1 MVTVKILGKQGDE
14 FEILLLP
21 EERVSRGDYLLVEDL
36 VEKKALL
43 LQIYDET
50 YLDAPGLEEEMLRD
64 ELFRNE
70 RGELL
75 DPYDMR
81 SISSLIK
88 DARILKCKIRAT
100 LKDGQLSPDVGWV
113 PSRVRSKISRIRYS
127 DLFRMVKALGRKIEI
142 GRTPTGE
149 PFFTNAEDLDGRL
162 TIITGKKEVGKSHL
176 AKLLVAG
183 LLDYGA
189 YVMIFDLNDE
199 YSGMAY
205 RKEGGPSKYIS
216 KVRILEPGINLKFT
230 LPYIGKA
237 VFMDLLQHIMDTPGA
252 SFREFLRIWNF
263 LESKGELSMN
273 SLHDYILRW
282 RCNEMVRDAMLSRY
296 YMLASTSL
304 FTDQEHKCTRL
315 EDIYANARDGMALI
329 ISMGGVSPLTRR
341 IVVEVLLSKLL
352 RLLEER
358 AVPPTFLVAEEAHL
372 YLKQTYWEDLITRMR
387 HYGIFTIFVTNQ
399 PDALG
404 PGIYRQADNI
414 FLYNFTNE
422 KDLEMI
428 SQASITDGETI
439 KSIVKMLPPRR
450 CLAIGKV
457 VSDLPMVV
465 SVIDAPFESLGYT
478 KRFFAPLPLQK

>member
-1 MVTVKILGKQGDE
+1 MKILGKRGDE

-21 EERVSRGDYLLVEDL
+21 EEDVSRGDYLLIEDL
-36 VEKKALL
+36 VEKRALL
-43 LQIYDET
+43 LQVYDET

-75 DPYDMR
+75 DPYDTR

-88 DARILKCKIRAT
+88 DARILKCKVRAT
-100 LKDGQLSPDVGWV
+100 LEDGRLSPDVGWV
-113 PSRVRSKISRIRYS
+113 PSRVRSRIRRIRYS
-127 DLFRMVKALGRKIEI
+127 DLFRMVKPPGRRIEI

-149 PFFTNAEDLDGRL
+149 PFFMNAEDLDGRL
-162 TIITGKKEVGKSHL
+162 TIITGKKEAGKSHL

-189 YVMIFDLNDE
+189 YVVVFDLNDE
-199 YSGMAY
+199 YSGIAY
-205 RKEGGPSKYIS
+205 AREGGPSKYIS

-230 LPYIGKA
+230 LSYIGKA
-237 VFMDLLQHIMDTPGA
+237 VFMDLLQHVMDTPGA

-263 LESKGELSMN
+263 LESRGELNMK

-304 FTDQEHKCTRL
+304 FTDHEHKCTRL
-315 EDIYANARDGMALI
+315 EDIYADAKDGMALI

-341 IVVEVLLSKLL
+341 IVVEVVLSKLL

-358 AVPPTFLVAEEAHL
+358 AIPPTFLVAEEAHL

-465 SVIDAPFESLGYT
+465 SVAEAPFESLGHT
-478 KRFFAPLPLQK
+478 KKFFAPLQVKT